1 MSDIIFGA
9 RPMCDSKG
17 CESVSNFHGFG
28 RDVCW
33 SCYARLITSCGF
45 YHLTRSYR
53 ESTMRE
59 PEASLTTKKSCGRE
73 GQMELQWEGN
83 SKVG

>member
-1 MSDIIFGA
+1 MSDIIFGS
-9 RPMCDSKG
+9 RPMCDSRG

-33 SCYARLITSCGF
+33 SCYSRLLTSGGF
-45 YHLTRSYR
+45 YSLTSSYR

-59 PEASLTTKKSCGRE
+59 SNDTLTTKESCGRE
-73 GQMELQWEGN
+73 SQMTLQW
-83 SKVG
+83 